1 MLDSDIITA
10 QKIVAKPYINCTDK
24 VFHTNSFI
32 YRGSNEKTNFLNK
45 YFKDRLDLLTVIS
58 SSDQLLNAIYMGVK
72 NIDAFDISNFPKYY
86 MYLKLAALKTLDRN
100 DYLDFFYNATGN
112 AEKYDDMYFDGIRKY
127 LTPDIESFWTSLINF
142 YDWPDITFSSLFS
155 GEVVSESAAPL
166 KNIYLEKD
174 KYNKMKD
181 LIENVSIN
189 TYEGDILSL
198 ANVLNNK
205 YDLVYLSNIMNYVDK
220 KKYKEMLNKINLK
233 KDGKILTYVYDYN
246 NRIYNF
252 FNEPEYSFD
261 SFEKDKLSGVLVY
274 KR

>member
-142 YDWPDITFSSLFS
+142 YDWNDITFSSLFS

-205 YDLVYLSNIMNYVDK
+205 YDLVYLSNIISIK
-220 KKYKEMLNKINLK
+220 SL
-233 KDGKILTYVYDYN
+233 
-246 NRIYNF
+246 
-252 FNEPEYSFD
+252 
-261 SFEKDKLSGVLVY
+261 
-274 KR
+274 